1 MKIVLQNTTISSHS
15 SKPAKTL
22 SFIYTKITYEMSRA
36 SPNITVRRAAR
47 R

>member
-15 SKPAKTL
+15 LKPVEPI
-22 SFIYTKITYEMSRA
+22 SFIYTKITYVSRA

>member
-15 SKPAKTL
+15 SKPVETV
-22 SFIYTKITYEMSRA
+22 SFIYTGIACEMSRA
-36 SPNITVRRAAR
+36 SPSITLRRAAR

>member
-1 MKIVLQNTTISSHS
+1 MTIVLQNTTISSYS
-15 SKPAKTL
+15 SKPVETL